1 MPRRSK
7 ADAAETR
14 RMIVEAARGLF
25 TEQGY
30 AATTTAAISRSAG
43 VTEGAFFNHFKD
55 KKALFR
61 EILVALQTQY
71 DGAVRMRAIGD
82 GRVGTPLEAMLRGCR
97 ASIELAQE
105 PSFARIVM
113 IEGRAVLGEDE
124 WHRID
129 SGMGALSTE
138 YGLRAVAMTAG
149 RSDLPFKAM
158 ALLVLGMLNEVIF
171 ATLRGELP
179 DGPDAS
185 LALIG
190 SAITAWTKH

>member
-7 ADAAETR
+7 ADAAQTR
-14 RMIVEAARGLF
+14 RTIVAAARALF
-25 TEQGY
+25 TEHGFTT
-30 AATTTAAISRSAG
+30 TTTAAISRAAG

-55 KKALFR
+55 KRAIFR

-82 GRVGTPLEAMLRGCR
+82 GRVGTPIDAMIRGCR

-138 YGLRAVAMTAG
+138 YGLRAIAGAAG
-149 RSDLPFKAM
+149 RGDAPFKPM
-158 ALLVLGMLNEVIF
+158 ALLVLGMLNEIIF

>member
-14 RMIVEAARGLF
+14 RSIVASARALF

-30 AATTTAAISRSAG
+30 PATTTAAISRAAG

-55 KKALFR
+55 KRAVFR
-61 EILVALQTQY
+61 EILVTLQTDY
-71 DGAVRMRAIGD
+71 DRAVRMRAIGD
-82 GRVGTPLEAMLRGCR
+82 GQVGTPLEAMLRGCR
-97 ASIELAQE
+97 ASVELAQE

-113 IEGRAVLGEDE
+113 IEGRAVLGEGE

-138 YGLRAVAMTAG
+138 YGLRAVAAAAG

-158 ALLVLGMLNEVIF
+158 ALLVLGMLNQIIF

-179 DGPDAS
+179 DGPDA
-185 LALIG
+185 ALDLIRR
-190 SAITAWTKH
+190 AIDVWLV

>member
-14 RMIVEAARGLF
+14 RAIVDAARGLF
-25 TEQGY
+25 TVQGY
-30 AATTTAAISRSAG
+30 SSTTTAAISRAAG
-43 VTEGAFFNHFKD
+43 VTEGAFFNHFAD

-61 EILVALQTQY
+61 EILVTLQTDY

-82 GRVGTPLEAMLRGCR
+82 GHTGTPMDAMLRGFR
-97 ASIELAQE
+97 ASVELAQE

-113 IEGRAVLGEDE
+113 IEGRAVLGEDD

-138 YGLRAVAMTAG
+138 YGLRAIAMAAG
-149 RSDLPFKAM
+149 KGDLPFKAM
-158 ALLVLGMLNEVIF
+158 ALLVLGMLNETIF
-171 ATLRGELP
+171 ATLRGEMP
-179 DGPDAS
+179 DGPDVA
-185 LALIG
+185 LALM
-190 SAITAWTKH
+190 AQALNEWLV